1 MSGHFV
7 LPVRRETGVRRRGP
21 DANPHRQV
29 GPVPGGGAG
38 TPPDPLAVTAWPA
51 RWRSAGHPCA

>member
-1 MSGHFV
+1 LTDGFRSAALRMQA
-7 LPVRRETGVRRRGP
+7 R
-21 DANPHRQV
+21 HRQV

-38 TPPDPLAVTAWPA
+38 TPPDPLAVTAWAA